1 MVIDSSETET
11 FPMTYLQA
19 ILDGKWVVGPD
30 FFKTKSE
37 IQSILNVSFST
48 KKDQNFT
55 IFVGFQWRAK
65 KGRVSLSWRRTAAA
79 HRDENFFRSGS
90 WPEFE
95 KTNFK
100 FGNLGWRK
108 NYKSRAQTRKWYH
121 SGRV

>member
-55 IFVGFQWRAK
+55 IFVGFQ
-65 KGRVSLSWRRTAAA
+65 
-79 HRDENFFRSGS
+79 
-90 WPEFE
+90 
-95 KTNFK
+95 
-100 FGNLGWRK
+100 
-108 NYKSRAQTRKWYH
+108 
-121 SGRV
+121 